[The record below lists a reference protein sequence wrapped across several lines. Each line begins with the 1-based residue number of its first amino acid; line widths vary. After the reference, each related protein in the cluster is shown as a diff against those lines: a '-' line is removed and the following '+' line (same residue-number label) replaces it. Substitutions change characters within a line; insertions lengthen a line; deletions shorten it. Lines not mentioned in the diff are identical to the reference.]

1 MSGKKKKL
9 LFHSD
14 SALAK
19 TGFGRN
25 SKELLSYLYG
35 TGKYEIYHYCCG
47 TARNSEEL
55 NRTPWKSLGALP
67 SNKNLL
73 MKLNQDPQQGR
84 DVNYGGYFIND
95 VIKEVKPDVYIGVQD
110 IWGVE
115 TCAEKEWYDEIT
127 SAIWTTLDSLPLYPN
142 ALKIAKKIKNFWVWS
157 SFAQKE
163 FDRLDIKNTKTVHG
177 AINKT
182 NFKKLPQEKRLEL
195 RKQFNIEENAFI
207 VGFVFRNQLRK
218 SVPNLIE
225 GYAKWKEKC
234 KPNRKTYL
242 LFHTHWSEGWSIHKL
257 CKEYGVPKEE
267 VITTH
272 ICKKCKN
279 YFVKPFNRQETKCEI
294 CNSEKAQVTCSVG
307 LGVEEKELNE
317 VYNLMDVYC
326 HPFTSGGQ
334 EIPIQEA
341 KLTELITLV
350 TNYSCGEES
359 CEKGSGSIPLEWS
372 EYREAGTHFR
382 KASTCP
388 SSIAKSLDQV
398 FRMLPEEKEK
408 LQKKARKW
416 AIKNYST
423 EVTGKFIEEFID
435 SAPFASFDFNS
446 LEWKARD
453 PKALIP
459 DNVKNDSEWL
469 VYMYKHILNMEVDP
483 TNDGHKYWMAQIGN
497 KIPRQNIE
505 NFFRNK
511 AEEENKENLP
521 FKIEDLLDKDDED
534 KRILVVMPGSIGDVF
549 MSTSILES
557 LASTYKDYNIY
568 FATAPEF
575 FEILDANP
583 FIHKVI
589 PYNPKMDDLL
599 WLEGRG
605 EHKGFFEVAYLLH
618 LGTQRLFNYQHNGKD
633 LIALD
638 LAS

>member
-1 MSGKKKKL
+1 MKKKKL

-47 TARNSEEL
+47 AARNSQEL
-55 NRTPWKSLGALP
+55 DRTPWKSLGALP
-67 SNKNLL
+67 SDKNLL
-73 MKLNQDPQQGR
+73 TKLNQDPQQGR

-115 TCAEKEWYDEIT
+115 TCTKKEWYDKIT

-163 FDRLDIKNTKTVHG
+163 FDRLDIKNTKTLHG

-195 RKQFNIEENAFI
+195 RKQFKIEEDAFI
-207 VGFVFRNQLRK
+207 IGFVFRNQLRK

-225 GYAKWKEKC
+225 GYAKWKERC

-279 YFVKPFNRQETKCEI
+279 YFVKPFKRQETKCEI
-294 CNSEKAQVTCSVG
+294 CNSEKAQLTCSVT

-317 VYNLMDVYC
+317 IYNLMDVYC

-372 EYREAGTHFR
+372 EYREVGTQFR

-388 SSIAKSLDQV
+388 ESIAKGLDQV
-398 FRMLPEEKEK
+398 FRMLPEEKER
-408 LQKKARKW
+408 LEKKARKW

-423 EVTGKFIEEFID
+423 EVTGKIIEEFID
-435 SAPFASFDFNS
+435 SAPFASFDFDS

-483 TNDGHKYWMAQIGN
+483 TNDGHKYWMAQIEN

-534 KRILVVMPGSIGDVF
+534 KRILVVIPGSIGDVF

-568 FATAPEF
+568 FATAPEY

-633 LIALD
+633 KIALE
-638 LAS
+638 LKCI

>member
-1 MSGKKKKL
+1 LKKKKL

-25 SKELLSYLYG
+25 SKELLSYLYD

-47 TARNSEEL
+47 AVRNSQEL
-55 NRTPWKSLGALP
+55 DRTPWKSLGALP
-67 SNKNLL
+67 SDKNLL

-115 TCAEKEWYDEIT
+115 TCTKKEWYDKIT

-142 ALKIAKKIKNFWVWS
+142 ALEVAKKIKNFWVWS

-163 FDRLDIKNTKTVHG
+163 FDRLDIKNTKTLHG

-195 RKQFNIEENAFI
+195 RKQFKIEEDAFI
-207 VGFVFRNQLRK
+207 IGFVFRNQLRK

-225 GYAKWKEKC
+225 GYAKWKERC

-279 YFVKPFNRQETKCEI
+279 YFVKPFKRQETKCEI
-294 CNSEKAQVTCSVG
+294 CNSEKTQLTCSVT

-317 VYNLMDVYC
+317 IYNLMDVYC

-372 EYREAGTHFR
+372 EYREVGTQFR

-388 SSIAKSLDQV
+388 ESIAKGLDQV
-398 FRMLPEEKEK
+398 FRMLPEEKER
-408 LQKKARKW
+408 LEKKARKW

-423 EVTGKFIEEFID
+423 EVTGKIIEEFID
-435 SAPFASFDFNS
+435 SAPFASFDFDS

-483 TNDGHKYWMAQIGN
+483 TNDGHKYWMAQIEN

-521 FKIEDLLDKDDED
+521 FKMEDLLDKDDED
-534 KRILVVMPGSIGDVF
+534 KRILVVIPGSIGDVF

-568 FATAPEF
+568 FATAPEY

-633 LIALD
+633 KIALE
-638 LAS
+638 LKCI